1 MNAEK
6 ERVLCEETAGG
17 PEPVCGDR
25 VGAGLLEEL

>member
-1 MNAEK
+1 MLRKK
-6 ERVLCEETAGG
+6 ECFVRGPGG